1 MEFIK
6 LMKTILNKI
15 DSINPKAVNIK
26 SLDAIIEKI
35 IEQNCSEKVFP
46 RNFKFSIA
54 EKSFYNTQEEKNQK

>member
-35 IEQNCSEKVFP
+35 IEQNSSEKVFP

-54 EKSFYNTQEEKNQK
+54 EKSFYNTPQQKNQK